1 MQDTEGVNLMVQKIP
16 SPHSLSTGI
25 GALPFLDPVR
35 ACDTVLGIYKDIPYI
50 PTLPNRDLLESI
62 VFCDSSVLP
71 GKVIHEGRLYVDTKK
86 DTSAGMEQIYI
97 DFMEGSS
104 QRYALSADYASAF
117 AEMMHRNLSG
127 SMLLKCQ
134 VTGPVTFGMQVVDC
148 EKRPVYY
155 DDQFADVLSKMTA
168 LRAMWCE
175 KAMRDISGV
184 RETLVVLN
192 EPYLAALGS
201 SVIPIDRD
209 IVISGWNDISSLV
222 AGGLGI
228 HCCSNTDWNFIISL
242 KPSVISFDAYTGAR
256 EFLLY
261 MDDII
266 SYMEKGGVIAWGIV
280 PADPGIFSQESPTTL
295 IEKYCAIRKQVVSV
309 MDPGIFDA
317 QSIITPTCGIRFAD
331 EPESRAIME
340 ASVLISRHVRGLPGS

>member
-1 MQDTEGVNLMVQKIP
+1 MVQKIP

-25 GALPFLDPVR
+25 GALPFLDPVK
-35 ACDTVLGIYKDIPYI
+35 ACDTVLELYPDIPYI
-50 PTLPNRDLLESI
+50 PTLPNRDILESI
-62 VFCDSSVLP
+62 VFCDSSLLP
-71 GKVIHEGRLYVDTKK
+71 GRVIHEGRLYVDSGK
-86 DTSAGMEQIYI
+86 DSSAEMEQIYI

-104 QRYALSADYASAF
+104 QRYALSAEYASAF
-117 AEMMHRNLSG
+117 AEMMHRDLSG

-175 KAMRDISGV
+175 KAMRTISGV
-184 RETLVVLN
+184 QKTLVVLN

-209 IVISGWNDISSLV
+209 AVISGWNDISSLV
-222 AGGLGI
+222 SGGLGI

-242 KPSVISFDAYTGAR
+242 DPSVISFDAYTGAT

-266 SYMEKGGVIAWGIV
+266 GYMEKGGVIAWGIV
-280 PADPGIFSQESPTTL
+280 PADPGTFSSVSQDML
-295 IEKYCAIRKQVVSV
+295 IEKYCSIREQVVSV
-309 MDPGIFDA
+309 MDPVLFDA
-317 QSIITPTCGIRFAD
+317 QSMITPTCGIRFAD
-331 EPESRAIME
+331 EPESIAIME
-340 ASVLISRHVRGLPGS
+340 ESVAVSRHIRENSCS

>member
-1 MQDTEGVNLMVQKIP
+1 MVQKIP

-25 GALPFLDPVR
+25 GALPFLDPVK
-35 ACDTVLGIYKDIPYI
+35 ACDTVLELYPDIPYI
-50 PTLPNRDLLESI
+50 PTLPNRDILESI
-62 VFCDSSVLP
+62 VFCDSSLLP
-71 GKVIHEGRLYVDTKK
+71 GRVIHEGRLYVDSGK
-86 DTSAGMEQIYI
+86 DSSAEMEQIYI

-117 AEMMHRNLSG
+117 TEMMRRDLSG

-134 VTGPVTFGMQVVDC
+134 ITGPVTFGMQVVDC

-175 KAMRDISGV
+175 KAMGTISGV
-184 RETLVVLN
+184 QKTLVVLN

-209 IVISGWNDISSLV
+209 AVISGWNDISSLV
-222 AGGLGI
+222 SGGLGI

-242 KPSVISFDAYTGAR
+242 DPSVISFDAYTGAT

-266 SYMEKGGVIAWGIV
+266 GYMEKGGVIAWGIV
-280 PADPGIFSQESPTTL
+280 PADPGTFSSVSLDML
-295 IEKYCAIRKQVVSV
+295 IEKYCAIREQVVSV
-309 MDPGIFDA
+309 MDPVLFDA
-317 QSIITPTCGIRFAD
+317 QSMITPTCGIRFAD
-331 EPESRAIME
+331 EPQSIAIME
-340 ASVLISRHVRGLPGS
+340 ESVAVSRHIRENSCS

>member
-1 MQDTEGVNLMVQKIP
+1 MVQKIP

-25 GALPFLDPVR
+25 GALPFLDPVK
-35 ACDTVLGIYKDIPYI
+35 ACDTVLELYPDSPSI
-50 PTLPNRDLLESI
+50 PTLPTRDILESI
-62 VFCDSSVLP
+62 VFCDSSLLP
-71 GKVIHEGRLYVDTKK
+71 GRVIHEGRLYVDSGK
-86 DTSAGMEQIYI
+86 DSSAEMEQIYI

-104 QRYALSADYASAF
+104 QRYALSAEYASAF
-117 AEMMHRNLSG
+117 TEMMHRDLSG

-175 KAMRDISGV
+175 KAMRTISGV
-184 RETLVVLN
+184 QKTLVVLN

-209 IVISGWNDISSLV
+209 AVISGWNDISSLV
-222 AGGLGI
+222 SGGLGI

-242 KPSVISFDAYTGAR
+242 DPSVISFDAYTGAT

-266 SYMEKGGVIAWGIV
+266 GYMGK
-280 PADPGIFSQESPTTL
+280 
-295 IEKYCAIRKQVVSV
+295 
-309 MDPGIFDA
+309 
-317 QSIITPTCGIRFAD
+317 
-331 EPESRAIME
+331 E
-340 ASVLISRHVRGLPGS
+340 A

>member
-1 MQDTEGVNLMVQKIP
+1 MVHKIP

-35 ACDTVLGIYKDIPYI
+35 ACDTVLGIYQEIPYI
-50 PTLPNRDLLESI
+50 PTLPNRDILESI
-62 VFCDSSVLP
+62 VFCDSSLLP
-71 GKVIHEGRLYVDTKK
+71 GRVIHDGRLYVDSGK
-86 DTSAGMEQIYI
+86 DASAEMEQIYI

-104 QRYALSADYASAF
+104 ERYALSADYASGF
-117 AEMMHRNLSG
+117 AEMMHRDLSG
-127 SMLLKCQ
+127 SLLLKCQ

-175 KAMRDISGV
+175 KAMKDIPGV
-184 RETLVVLN
+184 EETLVVLN

-209 IVISGWNDISSLV
+209 CVISGWNDISSLV
-222 AGGLGI
+222 SGGLGI

-242 KPSVISFDAYTGAR
+242 NPSVISFDAYTGAR

-261 MDDII
+261 MDDITR
-266 SYMEKGGVIAWGIV
+266 YMEKGGVIAWGIV
-280 PADPGIFSQESPTTL
+280 PADPGIFAQVSQNTL
-295 IEKYCAIRKQVVSV
+295 IEKYCEIRKQVVSV
-309 MDPGIFDA
+309 MDPGLFDA

-331 EPESRAIME
+331 EPGSIAIME
-340 ASVLISRHVRGLPGS
+340 ASVKISRHVRGLSCS